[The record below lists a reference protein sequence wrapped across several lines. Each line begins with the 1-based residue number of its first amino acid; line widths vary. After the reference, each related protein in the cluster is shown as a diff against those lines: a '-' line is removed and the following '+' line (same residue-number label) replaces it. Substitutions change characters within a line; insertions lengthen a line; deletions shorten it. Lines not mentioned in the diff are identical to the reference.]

1 MVLLSVF
8 YIDQG
13 PDSFGLVRRS
23 LVEVEKS
30 QSVAVAERNTAE
42 QRLQAAEKTIRDLEA
57 KLDEEGRESSELDI
71 LRQRLSDELE
81 DERKQQIKD
90 LADRDFITDQTRNK
104 YQGQCMAY
112 IL

>member
-1 MVLLSVF
+1 MVLLRVF

-13 PDSFGLVRRS
+13 PDSFGLVWRS

-71 LRQRLSDELE
+71 LQQRLSDELE
-81 DERKQQIKD
+81 DDTSNNSKMS
-90 LADRDFITDQTRNK
+90 LTATS
-104 YQGQCMAY
+104 
-112 IL
+112 

>member
-1 MVLLSVF
+1 
-8 YIDQG
+8 
-13 PDSFGLVRRS
+13 
-23 LVEVEKS
+23 
-30 QSVAVAERNTAE
+30 VAERNTAE

-81 DERKQQIKD
+81 DERKQQLKD

-104 YQGQCMAY
+104 YQG
-112 IL
+112 